1 MARLRVPW
9 PLVVSQWWRW
19 RHPMLWRG
27 RTFDPHNG
35 QQVMSYAVLRLR
47 QEARDVFLL
56 NHIKALDYA
65 LIARHLG
72 LSVTDVQARFAEALY
87 EISRT
92 ADLIER
98 ARPHP
103 NNPAN
108 AEHPN
113 V

>member
-1 MARLRVPW
+1 MALPRLPW
-9 PLVVSQWWRW
+9 PLVVSQWWCW

-27 RTFDPHNG
+27 RTFDPQNS
-35 QQVMSYAVLRLR
+35 QQALSYAILRLR
-47 QEARDVFLL
+47 RETRNVFLL
-56 NHIKALDYA
+56 HHIKALDYA

-72 LSVTDVQARFAEALY
+72 LSVTDVQAHLADALF

-92 ADLIER
+92 VELIER
-98 ARPHP
+98 VRPLP
-103 NNPAN
+103 KPSE

>member
-1 MARLRVPW
+1 MARHRLPW

-19 RHPMLWRG
+19 RYPDLWRG
-27 RTFDPHNG
+27 QTFDPHSS

-47 QEARDVFLL
+47 REARDVFLL

-65 LIARHLG
+65 LIARHFG
-72 LSVTDVQARFAEALY
+72 LSATDVQAHLADALY

-92 ADLIER
+92 VELIER
-98 ARPHP
+98 VRPLP
-103 NNPAN
+103 KPFE